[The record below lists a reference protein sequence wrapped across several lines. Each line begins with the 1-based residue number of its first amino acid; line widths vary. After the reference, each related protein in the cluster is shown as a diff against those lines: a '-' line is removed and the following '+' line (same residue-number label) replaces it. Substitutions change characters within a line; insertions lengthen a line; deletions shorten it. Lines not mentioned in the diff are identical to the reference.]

1 MLTLENY
8 VDRYQPLNTLNVIK
22 KLVGPVLEQDKFKK
36 FEKQA
41 KRFTEEMQSQILSDI
56 GTGSIFD
63 QIIKVNEEMT
73 KKLQFKVE
81 LQEALLRRE
90 DGEIFKKKDDTS
102 NEPKRI
108 SKQDIK
114 LIIAKKMQ
122 KVRRNLEDKVS
133 DIQAEGRELQ
143 ICIDSNSKE
152 MKL

>member
-1 MLTLENY
+1 MKNDVLTLENY
-8 VDRYQPLNTLNVIK
+8 VDRYQPLNTLKVIK

-108 SKQDIK
+108 SK
-114 LIIAKKMQ
+114 
-122 KVRRNLEDKVS
+122 
-133 DIQAEGRELQ
+133 
-143 ICIDSNSKE
+143 
-152 MKL
+152 